1 MDTENGTLRTKI
13 GKVEWTCGIAMEHL
27 EDNHSWDTVLHCFK
41 LGASQQFYRHLVG
54 LKKKLGTDKKV
65 QAELAKHPFAP
76 SAPRKK
82 LPGQAI
88 LDKMDP
94 EERLAYGLQIQE
106 EATQAINQGVD
117 EDGTK
122 EGEAAIAGMQGE
134 GQLPP
139 EEVE

>member
-1 MDTENGTLRTKI
+1 MDTENGTLLCTKI
-13 GKVEWTCGIAMEHL
+13 SKTEWTHELDLSDIYATYDGAVII
-27 EDNHSWDTVLHCFK
+27 HCFK
-41 LGASQQFYRHLVG
+41 LGASQQFYRHVAG

-65 QAELAKHPFAP
+65 LAALVKHPFQP
-76 SAPRKK
+76 SAPRRK

-117 EDGTK
+117 DGVE
-122 EGEAAIAGMQGE
+122 EGEAALAGMQGD
-134 GQLPP
+134 GQLP
-139 EEVE
+139 EEA